1 MRQLE
6 KRLLPKEFEML
17 EHLAEAGWCLTTEVE
32 RLSKRE
38 ASSTDELANFYDSVA
53 PELERIIAYLSESK
67 FDELHGEESNLF
79 HLMLSMAEVSFSI
92 EKFGGDESQYT
103 GISADR
109 FVPVHEIPAGGIP
122 TPQSYK

>member
-38 ASSTDELANFYDSVA
+38 SSSTDELAHFYDSVA
-53 PELERIIAYLSESK
+53 PELERIIAYLSESE
-67 FDELHGEESNLF
+67 FDGLHESNLF

-103 GISADR
+103 GIPADR

-122 TPQSYK
+122 IPQSYK

>member
-38 ASSTDELANFYDSVA
+38 SSSTDELAHFYDSVA

-67 FDELHGEESNLF
+67 LNELHGAQSNLF
-79 HLMLSMAEVSFSI
+79 HLMLSMAEVSFSV
-92 EKFGGDESQYT
+92 EKFGGDETQYT
-103 GISADR
+103 GIPANR

-122 TPQSYK
+122 IPHSYK